1 MMSHQNLFN
10 AILWKYSFIKEYFD
24 NYRKKWSNLNKILNI
39 GSSHAEIYSNETI
52 F

>member
-1 MMSHQNLFN
+1 MIGIYQKNFFSMQFCEN
-10 AILWKYSFIKEYFD
+10 ILLT
-24 NYRKKWSNLNKILNI
+24 KKWSNLNKILNM